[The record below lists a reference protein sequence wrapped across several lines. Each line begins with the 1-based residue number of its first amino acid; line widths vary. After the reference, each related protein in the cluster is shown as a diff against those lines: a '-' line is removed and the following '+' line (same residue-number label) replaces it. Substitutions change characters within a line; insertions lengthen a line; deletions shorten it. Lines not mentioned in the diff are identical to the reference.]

1 MNAVFPGS
9 FDPLTN
15 GHLDIIVRSSQI
27 FDKVIVAVMTN
38 TKKKSL
44 FTANEKVDL
53 ISEAIFSLANV
64 EVVSV
69 ESDLTINLMHQLD
82 AKIIIRSVRN
92 NRDFEYE
99 KDIALMNKELDETVE
114 TVLML
119 ANPKYAH
126 ISSSLMK
133 EIFKFD
139 GDISNMV
146 PNHIKVAMLKK
157 RHEVTSRE
165 D

>member
-15 GHLDIIVRSSQI
+15 GHLDIIVRSSKI
-27 FDKVIVAVMTN
+27 FDKVIIAVMTN
-38 TKKKSL
+38 TNKKSL
-44 FTANEKVDL
+44 FTAKEKVDL
-53 ISEAIFSLANV
+53 ISEATFKLTNV
-64 EVVSV
+64 KVIMV
-69 ESDLTINLMHQLD
+69 ESNLTINLMHQLD

-99 KDIALMNKELDETVE
+99 KDIALMNKELDDTVE

-146 PNHIKVAMLKK
+146 PNHIKVAMIKK
-157 RHEVTSRE
+157 RHEVISKE
-165 D
+165 G